1 MVDGIDIVRGIQNR
15 IWVKITTFA
24 ATRAPGLDFVLLH
37 PHSPI
42 PSATLVRGAAIP
54 RINYPLLQPQITK
67 DIEYGTE
74 YRDRWIDRD
83 RNKSLVL
90 TTISH
95 AFDEY
100 HGNFPLSWRAKVS
113 PKFMDRR
120 LSTSTRYDAE
130 KTKSRCVCTYSTIG
144 GTKRKTLKDVD

>member
-1 MVDGIDIVRGIQNR
+1 M
-15 IWVKITTFA
+15 
-24 ATRAPGLDFVLLH
+24 H
-37 PHSPI
+37 PVWISSYSTPTSPI
-42 PSATLVRGAAIP
+42 PSATLVLGAAIP

-67 DIEYGTE
+67 DIGYGTE

-83 RNKSLVL
+83 RNKSLAL

-120 LSTSTRYDAE
+120 LSTGARYSAIQR

-144 GTKRKTLKDVD
+144 GTKRKTLEDVD